1 MIDEIKCFIET
12 CPLISGGSINV
23 NYLGSDKKTYS
34 IESVPTN
41 PIVKEYAD
49 GGRLCQQLFVFASR
63 ELYCAS
69 TEKNTEVTRFYED
82 FSAWIQ
88 EQNKIGNL
96 PRLAGSCT
104 AQGIEV
110 LTEQYLDDV
119 GNTDAR
125 YQIQCRLVYYKDF

>member
-1 MIDEIKCFIET
+1 MIDEIKSFIET
-12 CPLISGGSINV
+12 CPLLSGDSINV
-23 NYLGSDKKTYS
+23 NYLGNERKTYS
-34 IESVPTN
+34 IETSPTS

-49 GGRLCQQLFVFASR
+49 GGKLCQQLFVFASR
-63 ELYCAS
+63 ELYSAS

-88 EQNKIGNL
+88 EQNKQRNL
-96 PRLAGSCT
+96 PKLSSSCV
-104 AQGIEV
+104 AQSIEV